1 MAPTPGGYELLM
13 AVVKMCVCVGG
24 GVILYCCGVDT

>member
-24 GVILYCCGVDT
+24 VILYCCGVDT